1 MATGTVSS
9 VTGDVWQ
16 LIASNTP
23 TTSPTQI
30 DFTSIAGY
38 KTIMVVFKGINTGAS
53 ASISFTC
60 NNDTTTGDYAGGN
73 NIGTE
78 TSIRVISNT
87 TGVRGGIAII
97 YDVDKS
103 VPHTAWVAGQVSA
116 DRSTAQAYLEPA
128 PITSIEARAGGQT
141 FTAGTIYLYGIAS

>member
-30 DFTSIAGY
+30 DFSSISGY
-38 KTIMVVFKGINTGAS
+38 KTIMVVFKQVNTGAS
-53 ASISFTC
+53 ATIAFTC
-60 NNDTTTGDYAGGN
+60 NNDTNTGDYAGGN
-73 NIGTE
+73 TTGTE
-78 TSIRVISNT
+78 TSIRVISNSA
-87 TGVRGGIAII
+87 GVRGGMAII

-103 VPHTAWVAGQVSA
+103 VPHSVWVAGDDA
-116 DRSTAQAYLEPA
+116 TRSVNQGYLEA
-128 PITSIEARAGGQT
+128 NPITTISATAGGQA
-141 FTAGTIYLYGIAS
+141 FTAGTISLYGIAS